1 MHVSDEDLILL
12 YYDEASTAD
21 RARADRH
28 LAVCASCRANDARLR
43 EVLALVDSAP
53 AAQPGEGF
61 ERQMWARLQ
70 DRLTPAEPWSRRG
83 VVGFRG
89 RWATAAAMATLVLAA
104 FMAGWLAR
112 GRPDAPTPTA
122 IQADVTPIGERVLIV
137 AVGDHLERSQ
147 MVLVELM
154 NTPAAATVNITG
166 EQARAE
172 DLVAT
177 NRLFRQTAAY
187 AGDAA
192 LDDVLDDLERVLME
206 IVNGPAEVTADELNA
221 LRARIE
227 SRGILFRVRVLSS
240 EIRERERQGLSGRRS
255 GSTS

>member
-1 MHVSDEDLILL
+1 
-12 YYDEASTAD
+12 
-21 RARADRH
+21 
-28 LAVCASCRANDARLR
+28 
-43 EVLALVDSAP
+43 
-53 AAQPGEGF
+53 
-61 ERQMWARLQ
+61 
-70 DRLTPAEPWSRRG
+70 
-83 VVGFRG
+83 
-89 RWATAAAMATLVLAA
+89 
-104 FMAGWLAR
+104 
-112 GRPDAPTPTA
+112 
-122 IQADVTPIGERVLIV
+122 VLIV